1 MRFIVSAV
9 LAATLAGCGTTSKV
23 LTLGPDTYRVSASKH
38 NLSGGAPEAE
48 ANALK
53 SAESFCTSRGKQLLV
68 SNMSSGFDRPFY
80 TYTATFR
87 CLGAGDPDL
96 RRPIYQSTP
105 DLIIQTRP

>member
-1 MRFIVSAV
+1 VRFVVSAV

-48 ANALK
+48 ANALE
-53 SAESFCTSRGKQLLV
+53 SAAAFCEGRSKQLIV
-68 SNMSSGFDRPFY
+68 SNMSSGFDRPYY

-87 CLGAGDPDL
+87 CLAPGDPDL
-96 RRPIYQSTP
+96 RRPVYQSEP
-105 DLIIQTRP
+105 DLVIQSR